1 MNLLVMKTSIQLIKD
16 DDEIYLHE
24 ALLIEGDGLCAI
36 YAGDSFD
43 FVSTTRSELDRILAT
58 QDLKIK
64 ELVDDVR
71 LCSQCN
77 IPMLEGFYFESD
89 GTQYCSEKCLT
100 KVISWQEY
108 LKLHNNGNGDA
119 FGRIGMIVEN

>member
-1 MNLLVMKTSIQLIKD
+1 MDLHVKKTAIQLIKD
-16 DDEIYLHE
+16 NDEIYLHKG
-24 ALLIEGDGLCAI
+24 LLIEDDGLCAI
-36 YAGDSFD
+36 YAGGSFD
-43 FVSTTRSELDRILAT
+43 FVSTTRCELDRILST

-64 ELVDDVR
+64 ELEDDER

-89 GTQYCSEKCLT
+89 GTQYCCEECLA

-108 LKLHNNGNGDA
+108 LKIHDNGNGDA
-119 FGRIGMIVEN
+119 FWTDWYDC